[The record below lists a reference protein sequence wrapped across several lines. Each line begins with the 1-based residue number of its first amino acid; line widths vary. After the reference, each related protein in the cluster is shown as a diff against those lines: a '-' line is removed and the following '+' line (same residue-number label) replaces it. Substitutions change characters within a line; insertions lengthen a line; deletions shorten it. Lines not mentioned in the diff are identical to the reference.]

1 MWNRRKKL
9 CMQKERSL
17 LPLALDKKKEA
28 WLMLM
33 FSISTSHPRITLE
46 FESCERTWFNHLRNG
61 YWMKKMEGENCLMSD
76 QSLSKWFLLHYLMLQ
91 KVNLI
96 FLNVMWSN
104 SSFLAVSRG
113 CYTYKRASCEP
124 GKTFSSATFFFL
136 STNTGS
142 WGKVANDST
151 LKWALKNYCFNSVFF
166 LFSFSGSFLWMDY
179 SLHLNRLLFS
189 FHTYH
194 SHLSSLKSHS
204 CQTSLR

>member
-1 MWNRRKKL
+1 MGGGAVCSVAGDDSHPAIPQSPLQGKPWPNGWLFSWHFWPFSTTGKISDVGMWNRRKKL

-124 GKTFSSATFFFL
+124 GKTFSSATFFYQP
-136 STNTGS
+136 TQVHG
-142 WGKVANDST
+142 GKW
-151 LKWALKNYCFNSVFF
+151 LMIAL
-166 LFSFSGSFLWMDY
+166 
-179 SLHLNRLLFS
+179 
-189 FHTYH
+189 
-194 SHLSSLKSHS
+194 
-204 CQTSLR
+204 